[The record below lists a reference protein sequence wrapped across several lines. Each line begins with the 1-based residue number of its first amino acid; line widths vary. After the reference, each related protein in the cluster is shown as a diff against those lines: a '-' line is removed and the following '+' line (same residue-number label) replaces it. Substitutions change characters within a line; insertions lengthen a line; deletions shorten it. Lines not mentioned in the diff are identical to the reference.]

1 MGESRA
7 CSDTGFGKRSLL
19 PGHSWMPP
27 FPPSPIST
35 YPSAPPSHPTQG
47 SSLFLWMYKQKPELQ
62 IRQISITKLFAKIL
76 QVFEELL
83 VTFCVETFVEFLLRS
98 GCVSPALPLPPPPLS
113 FLHASKKGG
122 SGGQEREK
130 RRRRRGRCLAQ
141 NSLLLFLRSR
151 FLFSPEQ

>member
-1 MGESRA
+1 MQWHRFWEKELITWAFLDASF
-7 CSDTGFGKRSLL
+7 S
-19 PGHSWMPP
+19 
-27 FPPSPIST
+27 PSPIST

-47 SSLFLWMYKQKPELQ
+47 SSLLLRMYKQKPELH
-62 IRQISITKLFAKIL
+62 IRQISITQSFAKIL

-83 VTFCVETFVEFLLRS
+83 VTFCVETFVEFLRRS
-98 GCVSPALPLPPPPLS
+98 GCVSPAPPPPLS

-130 RRRRRGRCLAQ
+130 RRRRGRCLAQ
-141 NSLLLFLRSR
+141 NSFLLLLRSR